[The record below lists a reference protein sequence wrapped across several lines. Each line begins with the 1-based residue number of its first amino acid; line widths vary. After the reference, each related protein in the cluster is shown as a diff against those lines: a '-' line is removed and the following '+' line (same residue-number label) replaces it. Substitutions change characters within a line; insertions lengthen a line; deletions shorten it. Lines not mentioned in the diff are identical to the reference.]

1 MGVRFG
7 GGRTV
12 GRAIWLRVWLVDRQR
27 DDPDREQMHMHGL
40 KSVVVVCA
48 SMLLAVG
55 AGCSSSGTG
64 ASAGAVMTKD
74 AQAALTPDA
83 AIGMLR
89 AGNERFVA
97 GRPVHRD
104 AIAQQRAT
112 AKGQYPFA
120 AVVSCID
127 SRSIPEV
134 VFDQGIGDLFVPRIA
149 GNYVQADIL
158 GSLEFATEL
167 SGAKAIVVM
176 GHTEC
181 GAVKGACDH
190 VEMGNLTTVMHE
202 LRPAV
207 DGVPG
212 WAGERT
218 SANKAFVHEVAV
230 ENVRLTMEKIRRD
243 SPIIRSLEEQGRV
256 RIVGA
261 MHDIST
267 GAVVFLD

>member
-1 MGVRFG
+1 MNARKSMAVVFVFG
-7 GGRTV
+7 LVAAVAGCASGGACVKGADAGAMT
-12 GRAIWLRVWLVDRQR
+12 RAEQVAMS
-27 DDPDREQMHMHGL
+27 PDEAIEML
-40 KSVVVVCA
+40 KS
-48 SMLLAVG
+48 
-55 AGCSSSGTG
+55 
-64 ASAGAVMTKD
+64 
-74 AQAALTPDA
+74 
-83 AIGMLR
+83 
-89 AGNERFVA
+89 GNARFVS
-97 GRPVHRD
+97 GQGLWRD
-104 AIAQQRAT
+104 AIAQQKAT

-158 GSLEFATEL
+158 GCLEFATEL
-167 SGAKAIVVM
+167 SGAKVIVVL

-190 VEMGNLTTVMHE
+190 VEMGNLTTVMHA

-218 SANKAFVHEVAV
+218 SENPGFVLEVT
-230 ENVRLTMEKIRRD
+230 ELNVRLTTERIRRD
-243 SPIIRSLEEQGRV
+243 SPIIKALEDQGRL

-261 MHDIST
+261 MHNIST
-267 GAVVFLD
+267 GRVEFLD

>member
-1 MGVRFG
+1 MN
-7 GGRTV
+7 
-12 GRAIWLRVWLVDRQR
+12 
-27 DDPDREQMHMHGL
+27 GL
-40 KSVVVVCA
+40 KCFAVVCA
-48 SMLLAVG
+48 SVLLAAG
-55 AGCSSSGTG
+55 AGCACGG
-64 ASAGAVMTKD
+64 ACARGADASAMT
-74 AQAALTPDA
+74 QAEQVALTPDA
-83 AIGMLR
+83 AIGMLK

-97 GRPVHRD
+97 GRPVRRD
-104 AIAQQRAT
+104 AIAQQKAT

-167 SGAKAIVVM
+167 SGAKVIVVL
-176 GHTEC
+176 GHTQC
-181 GAVKGACDH
+181 GAVRGACDH
-190 VEMGNLTTVMHE
+190 VEMGNLTTVMHQ
-202 LRPAV
+202 LQPAV
-207 DGVPG
+207 DAVPG

-218 SANKAFVHEVAV
+218 SANGAFVHEVAV
-230 ENVRLTMEKIRRD
+230 ENVRLTMAKIRRD

-267 GAVVFLD
+267 GRVEFLN